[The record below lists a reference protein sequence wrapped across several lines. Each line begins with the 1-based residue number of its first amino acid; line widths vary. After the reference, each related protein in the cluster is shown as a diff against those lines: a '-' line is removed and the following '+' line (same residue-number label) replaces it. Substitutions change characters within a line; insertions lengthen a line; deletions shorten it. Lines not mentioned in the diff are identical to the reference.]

1 MMFDSTSRPTG
12 EPQEE
17 KTVALMGWTALTS
30 ALRFL
35 TRSSLM
41 RRGIERIR
49 RMVPQLTAGPD
60 RPVPSP
66 LEAACEATPRLLEKR
81 EEDHAPPAPWSDTQ
95 SLMDALQRSG
105 KRLTGLCGQTE
116 NDFLDLGGRLQTIQ
130 AEARQLAQTIVAMLG
145 EEQNASIRGALRAI
159 ENHAAGAIDEV
170 KTRRLQLAAD
180 LDGLQRIHA
189 DLAAL
194 HLQNQQ
200 FKVVAK
206 NLKMV
211 GLAISIESARS
222 QAATEAF
229 QALAEEIAQLSRT
242 VYSAVGHIGEDT
254 QTAQRVLDTV
264 HADIGARMA
273 HLETLMAD
281 AQTSVRRALDQ
292 VACFM
297 NLTMDA
303 LDRISEQSRQI
314 DQQVGRLVVGV
325 QIHDNISQRAAHIH
339 EALDEAEQILN
350 GTPGVSLPQ
359 TSMQAMLG
367 RVYGI
372 VRLQMAQ
379 VQTICEDVAAV
390 REESRSALGALQTA
404 VGAVTRA
411 EALDTLE
418 IDAAYPVAGSRARH
432 PVTVLTQE
440 LERLTGLFDEGMAQI
455 RRLGEA
461 RKETGRTVARMN
473 THIDQ
478 VRDINFDIRLKALNA
493 VIRSSRLGDAGRA
506 IAAIVNEMKVL
517 AEQSNTTVGEV
528 TDIMARIAEASKSMD
543 SAGDDRG
550 GADGAGALLRRGI
563 EGFSIA
569 CATFK
574 TESRQVLAMGQR
586 LERRIAE
593 GQTHLGFFDTLAD
606 GGRTQLSRLAEVQ
619 HRLQPFAEAAPDDW
633 QAEER
638 RIMARYTM
646 DREREAHLG
655 HPDPERDPAPEG
667 LDRSPGTDAAAAE
680 PEMFDDNVELF

>member
-1 MMFDSTSRPTG
+1 M
-12 EPQEE
+12 
-17 KTVALMGWTALTS
+17 MGWTALTS

-35 TRSSLM
+35 TRSSLF
-41 RRGIERIR
+41 RRGIEWIR
-49 RMVPQLTAGPD
+49 RMVPQRMAGPY
-60 RPVPSP
+60 RHLPSP
-66 LEAACEATPRLLEKR
+66 LEAACEATAPLLEKR
-81 EEDHAPPAPWSDTQ
+81 EEDHRSPAPWVDTQ
-95 SLMDALQRSG
+95 SLMDALHRSG
-105 KRLTGLCGQTE
+105 KRLTELCGHTE

-130 AEARQLAQTIVAMLG
+130 AEARQLTQAIVAMLG
-145 EEQNASIRGALRAI
+145 EEQDASIRGALRAI

-170 KTRRLQLAAD
+170 KTRRQQLAAD
-180 LDGLQRIHA
+180 LDGLQRIQS

-254 QTAQRVLDTV
+254 QTAQRALDNVRT
-264 HADIGARMA
+264 DIGARMA
-273 HLETLMAD
+273 QLETLMAD
-281 AQTSVRRALDQ
+281 AQASVRSALDQ

-297 NLTMDA
+297 NLTMEA
-303 LDRISEQSRQI
+303 LDRIGEQSRQI

-325 QIHDNISQRAAHIH
+325 QIHDNISQRAAHIQ

-350 GTPGVSLPQ
+350 RTIGVSLPQ

-379 VQTICEDVAAV
+379 IQTVCEDVAAV

-404 VGAVTRA
+404 VAAVTRA

-432 PVTVLTQE
+432 PVMVLTQE

-455 RRLGEA
+455 QRLAEA
-461 RKETGRTVARMN
+461 RKEIGQTVARMN

-517 AEQSNTTVGEV
+517 AEQSNTTIGAV
-528 TDIMARIAEASKSMD
+528 TDIMARIAEASRSIRSME
-543 SAGDDRG
+543 SAGEDRG
-550 GADGAGALLRRGI
+550 GADGAGALLRQGI

-569 CATFK
+569 CVTFK
-574 TESRQVLAMGQR
+574 TESRQVLGMGQR
-586 LERRIAE
+586 LEQRIAE
-593 GQTHLGFFDTLAD
+593 GQAHLGFFDTLAD
-606 GGRTQLSRLAEVQ
+606 GGQAQLSRLADVQ
-619 HRLQPFAEAAPDDW
+619 NMLQPFAEAAPDDW

-646 DREREAHLG
+646 EREREAHLG
-655 HPDPERDPAPEG
+655 QPGPERAPAPEP
-667 LDRSPGTDAAAAE
+667 LDRPHEADDTAVE

>member
-1 MMFDSTSRPTG
+1 MMCQSTSRSTS

-17 KTVALMGWTALTS
+17 KTVTMMD
-30 ALRFL
+30 
-35 TRSSLM
+35 SL
-41 RRGIERIR
+41 
-49 RMVPQLTAGPD
+49 
-60 RPVPSP
+60 
-66 LEAACEATPRLLEKR
+66 
-81 EEDHAPPAPWSDTQ
+81 H
-95 SLMDALQRSG
+95 RSG
-105 KRLTGLCGQTE
+105 KRLTELCGQTE

-130 AEARQLAQTIVAMLG
+130 AEARQLTQTIVAMLS
-145 EEQNASIRGALRAI
+145 EEQDASIRGALRAI

-170 KTRRLQLAAD
+170 KTHRQHLAAD
-180 LDGLQRIHA
+180 LDGLHRIQA

-222 QAATEAF
+222 HAAAEAF

-264 HADIGARMA
+264 HADISARMS

-281 AQTSVRRALDQ
+281 AQASVRSALDQ

-303 LDRISEQSRQI
+303 LDRIGEQSLQI

-325 QIHDNISQRAAHIH
+325 QIHDNISQRAAHIQ
-339 EALDEAEQILN
+339 EALDEAEQIMN
-350 GTPGVSLPQ
+350 GTLGDSLPQ

-440 LERLTGLFDEGMAQI
+440 LERLTGLFDEGTAQI
-455 RRLGEA
+455 RRLAEA
-461 RKETGRTVARMN
+461 RKETGQTVARMN

-506 IAAIVNEMKVL
+506 IAAIVNEMKAL
-517 AEQSNTTVGEV
+517 AEQSNTTIGAV
-528 TDIMARIAEASKSMD
+528 TDIMARIAEASRSIRSVE

-574 TESRQVLAMGQR
+574 TESRQVLGMGQR
-586 LERRIAE
+586 LEQRIAE
-593 GQTHLGFFDTLAD
+593 GQAHLGFFDTLAD
-606 GGRTQLSRLAEVQ
+606 GGQAQRSRLAEVQ
-619 HRLQPFAEAAPDDW
+619 NMLQPFAEAASDDW

-655 HPDPERDPAPEG
+655 QPGPERAASPER
-667 LDRSPGTDAAAAE
+667 LDRSSETDDAAAE

>member
-1 MMFDSTSRPTG
+1 MMDS
-12 EPQEE
+12 
-17 KTVALMGWTALTS
+17 L
-30 ALRFL
+30 
-35 TRSSLM
+35 
-41 RRGIERIR
+41 
-49 RMVPQLTAGPD
+49 
-60 RPVPSP
+60 
-66 LEAACEATPRLLEKR
+66 
-81 EEDHAPPAPWSDTQ
+81 H
-95 SLMDALQRSG
+95 RSG
-105 KRLTGLCGQTE
+105 KRLTELCGQTE

-130 AEARQLAQTIVAMLG
+130 AEARQLTQTIVAMLS
-145 EEQNASIRGALRAI
+145 EEQDASIRGALRAI

-170 KTRRLQLAAD
+170 KTHRQHLAAD
-180 LDGLQRIHA
+180 LDGLHRIQA

-222 QAATEAF
+222 HAAAEAF

-264 HADIGARMA
+264 HADISARMS

-281 AQTSVRRALDQ
+281 AQASVRSALDQ

-303 LDRISEQSRQI
+303 LDRIGEQSLQI

-325 QIHDNISQRAAHIH
+325 QIHDNISQRAAHIQ
-339 EALDEAEQILN
+339 EALDEAEQIMN
-350 GTPGVSLPQ
+350 GTLGDSLPQ

-440 LERLTGLFDEGMAQI
+440 LERLTGLFDEGTAQI
-455 RRLGEA
+455 RRLAEA
-461 RKETGRTVARMN
+461 RKETGQTVARMN

-506 IAAIVNEMKVL
+506 IAAIVNEMKAL
-517 AEQSNTTVGEV
+517 AEQSNTTIGAV
-528 TDIMARIAEASKSMD
+528 TDIMARIAEASRSIRSVE

-574 TESRQVLAMGQR
+574 TESRQVLGMGQR
-586 LERRIAE
+586 LEQRIAE
-593 GQTHLGFFDTLAD
+593 GQAHLGFFDTLAD
-606 GGRTQLSRLAEVQ
+606 GGQAQRSRLAEVQ
-619 HRLQPFAEAAPDDW
+619 NMLQPFAEAASDDW

-655 HPDPERDPAPEG
+655 QPGPERAASPER
-667 LDRSPGTDAAAAE
+667 LDRSSETDDAAAE